1 MKLPNLKTQI
11 TNPILQE
18 TEGQYGTVAEAPLT
32 SLIVRLWRTTIILGS
47 LTLLIYSLWGGL
59 EWITAQ
65 GDPEKLK
72 SAKAKITNGIMG
84 LAILVM
90 LFAILTFVGYLFGFD
105 LLNIDWGFA
114 GDGAGTGAGGGAG
127 NGGGTGYQGGGD
139 IE

>member
-1 MKLPNLKTQI
+1 MKLPNLLTQI
-11 TNPILQE
+11 RNPILLDS
-18 TEGQYGTVAEAPLT
+18 EGQHGAVAAAPLT
-32 SLIVRLWRTTIILGS
+32 ALIVRLWRTSIILGS

-65 GDPEKLK
+65 GEQEKLK

-105 LLNIDWGFA
+105 LLDIDWGFA
-114 GDGAGTGAGGGAG
+114 GTGGDGGGEIRRDPD
-127 NGGGTGYQGGGD
+127 YQGPR
-139 IE
+139 